1 MSGFV
6 ARARSL
12 PSWQVTLGV
21 ALLVLGFLV
30 VAQVRA
36 EKPRV
41 RYTSQ
46 ERPPLL
52 QTALELQKRQETLKD
67 RILELRTSIRDIEAN
82 AAGNDVLVAA
92 VNADLEQARLAAG
105 LVELV
110 GPGIVLQLEDSNQP
124 VPPDAAPGDY
134 RVTASDLRDV
144 TNEVWLAGAE
154 AIGINGER
162 VTATSALTDIGSSVL
177 LNSAY
182 LQPPYQ
188 ITVIGPPDLYAR
200 LTTSVNFVAFVRD
213 RVQGFG
219 IRFGVAQLDQVVV
232 PAYAGAVNLG
242 YALPVPSAT
251 PRAPSSAG
259 PSARPS
265 ASPPGGVQ

>member
-1 MSGFV
+1 MSGII

-30 VAQVRA
+30 VAQARA

-46 ERPPLL
+46 ERPPLVE
-52 QTALELQKRQETLKD
+52 TAIELQKRQETLKD
-67 RILELRTSIRDIEAN
+67 RILALRTSISGLEASTP
-82 AAGNDVLVAA
+82 GNDALVAG
-92 VNADLEQARLAAG
+92 VNAELRAARLAAG

-110 GPGIVLQLEDSNQP
+110 GRGIVLQLEDSTQP
-124 VPPDAAPGDY
+124 VPVDAAPGDY
-134 RVTASDLRDV
+134 RVTASDLRDI
-144 TNEVWLAGAE
+144 TNELWLAGAE
-154 AIGINGER
+154 AIGVNGER
-162 VTATSALTDIGSSVL
+162 VTATSALTDIGSSIL

-188 ITVIGPPDLYAR
+188 ITAIGPDDLYAR
-200 LTTSVNFVAFVRD
+200 LTTSVNFVAFVRE

-219 IRFGVAQLDQVVV
+219 IRFGVAQLDEVVV

-242 YALPVPSAT
+242 YAQPVPSAT
-251 PRAPSSAG
+251 PGAAPT
-259 PSARPS
+259 
-265 ASPPGGVQ
+265 ASPPGPGAPR